1 MKNILSIDVGIENL
15 ALCVLRIDKSKKT
28 FTLPLWEIVNLS
40 IEDTIKCEN
49 ANCNHTVRYSIKELD
64 IEKYYCLEHAKEKKY
79 ILPQRNYKD
88 IEKKS
93 EIELQ
98 RLFEKYENMLKK
110 EENIVADKKQKKDLK
125 KKKSEQPKK
134 NKQELLLFF
143 DTVMF
148 KELPVVSVRETSLIT
163 IAKNLKNKLDI
174 LFDEVTIDEIVIENQ
189 IGKFATKMMSI
200 QGMLCQY
207 FIIRHPNA
215 LVHFISATNK
225 LKLFQTKST
234 IKSEYADR
242 KQKSVEIC
250 LNILNKNQELI
261 GGNESQQNQ
270 QQNLKRK
277 STQHKKQTNK
287 TKQNNITLFTFDGNS
302 DETIQILQSYVKQ
315 DDMADSL
322 LQGIYYISTKAE
334 V

>member
-1 MKNILSIDVGIENL
+1 MTLIMKNILSIDVGIENL
-15 ALCVLRIDKSKKT
+15 ALCLLKINKTNKT

-40 IEDTIKCEN
+40 TEETKKCNKE
-49 ANCNHTVRYSIKELD
+49 NCNHPLKYSIKDENID
-64 IEKYYCLEHAKEKKY
+64 KYYCLAHAKETKY

-93 EIELQ
+93 EVELNK
-98 RLFEKYENMLKK
+98 LFEKYEEKNGSNK
-110 EENIVADKKQKKDLK
+110 IQKKDLK
-125 KKKSEQPKK
+125 NKKKEQLKK
-134 NKQELLLFF
+134 TKQELLLFF
-143 DTVMF
+143 DTMMF

-163 IAKNLKNKLDI
+163 IAKNLKNKLDV
-174 LFDEVTIDEIVIENQ
+174 LFDNVIIDEVVIENQ

-207 FIIRHPNA
+207 FVMRHPTTTVN
-215 LVHFISATNK
+215 FISATNK

-242 KQKSVEIC
+242 KQKSIEIC
-250 LNILNKNQELI
+250 LNVLNKNQELI
-261 GGNESQQNQ
+261 GGNQNQQNQ
-270 QQNLKRK
+270 KKNLKRK
-277 STQHKKQTNK
+277 STQPKKQTK
-287 TKQNNITLFTFDGNS
+287 QTKQNNITLFTFDGNS

-322 LQGIYYISTKAE
+322 LQGVYYISTKTD